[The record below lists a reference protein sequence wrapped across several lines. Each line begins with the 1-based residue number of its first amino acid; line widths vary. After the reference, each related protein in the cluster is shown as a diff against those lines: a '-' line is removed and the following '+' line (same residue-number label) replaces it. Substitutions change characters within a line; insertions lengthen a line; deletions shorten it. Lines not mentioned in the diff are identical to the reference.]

1 MTDSFML
8 NQEVS
13 ATTLN
18 DVAADLGAAS
28 FSKFSNGVETA
39 VSELNGIT
47 QALTS
52 KGVLRT
58 GNKCAPS
65 YSGGAV
71 SIAPGIAVF
80 NTGAK
85 RKLTESVT
93 VQIPNSNRHYVYFE
107 NDHNLNE
114 IFLKA
119 SETTPEADSD
129 CVMLATVQGGTLS
142 DAREWSTP
150 KVTMASGEGAHSS
163 ETITCSFT
171 SEEYA
176 AAGNG
181 GLIKSYSL
189 KSSTYSVVSYYSKN
203 SPSSIFGVCDLTSGY
218 SGHHEPSNYSF
229 VSKTL
234 FRIYLGRDSKNEV
247 YATAKVENGRISFYA
262 DSDTRSQRMDNYVFI
277 FH

>member
-1 MTDSFML
+1 MTVSFML

-13 ATTLN
+13 ETTLN
-18 DVAADLGAAS
+18 DVAVDLGAAS

-52 KGVLRT
+52 KGVLRS

-65 YSGGAV
+65 YSNGAV
-71 SIAPGIAVF
+71 NIAPGIAVF

-85 RKLTESVT
+85 RKLTESASI
-93 VQIPNSNRHYVYFE
+93 QIPDSDKHYVYFE

-119 SETTPEADSD
+119 SVTAPAADSD
-129 CVMLATVQGGTLS
+129 CVMLATVQNGTLS

-171 SEEYA
+171 SAEYA

-181 GLIKSYSL
+181 KLIKSYSL
-189 KSSTYSVVSYYSKN
+189 KSSTYSVVSYYCKN
-203 SPSSIFGVCDLTSGY
+203 SPDTVFGVCDLASGY
-218 SGHHEPSNYSF
+218 SGHCEPNFDS

-234 FRIYLGRDSKNEV
+234 FRIYLGRDSGDEV
-247 YATAKVENGRISFYA
+247 YATAKVENGSISFY
-262 DSDTRSQRMDNYVFI
+262 SYSSKRSQAMDNYIFI

>member
-1 MTDSFML
+1 ML

-85 RKLTESVT
+85 RKLTESVS

-189 KSSTYSVVSYYSKN
+189 KSSTYSVVSYYKKN
-203 SPSSIFGVCDLTSGY
+203 SPDNIFGVCDLTSGY
-218 SGHHEPSNYSF
+218 SGCCDLGDDF
-229 VSKTL
+229 TSKTL
-234 FRIYLGRDSKNEV
+234 FRIYLGKDGNKIRV
-247 YATAKVENGRISFYA
+247 HTIAKVENGNISFYSY
-262 DSDTRSQRMDNYVFI
+262 SDKYSNGMDNYIFI

>member
-1 MTDSFML
+1 ML

-189 KSSTYSVVSYYSKN
+189 KSSTYSVVSYYNQSN
-203 SPSSIFGVCDLTSGY
+203 PDGIFGMCDIASGY
-218 SGHHEPSNYSF
+218 SGDKWGSYNSLRRDRF
-229 VSKTL
+229 L
-234 FRIYLGRDSKNEV
+234 IYLGADRGINI
-247 YATAKVENGRISFYA
+247 YAIAKVENGRISFYA
-262 DSDTRSQRMDNYVFI
+262 DSGTSSQNMNNYIFI